1 LQQEEI
7 MPKLTRLLIA
17 AIFLFSFANT
27 VIAQPAPDET
37 LVHDPG
43 VGYFVDEWQGSV
55 HYWAGTAKL
64 NNAAVF
70 VGNGKSLSRV
80 GIYFTNKGTGGPNT
94 GSITQWNWR
103 VLFYETLA
111 DFQNNPGN
119 PQVNILLNG
128 NGNQAPTNPDW
139 QEVLF
144 QMDVNGTFYDVRYA
158 EVDLHELDIEIVTT
172 AGQHQVATLMVQTG
186 NGKGSAYI
194 PIVSSSSVGQ
204 VNWQHL
210 NGSITF
216 PMTEVLD
223 PYEQGATLITTQ
235 KVEPKPPV
243 CHPRFV
249 TKNLWSH
256 KQSHT
261 LSHCSRVSKVSL
273 LPYP

>member
-1 LQQEEI
+1 

-43 VGYFVDEWQGSV
+43 VGYFVSQGEGMP
-55 HYWAGTAKL
+55 HNWAGTTKL

-70 VGNGKSLSRV
+70 AGNGKPLSRV
-80 GIYFTNKGTGGPNT
+80 GIYFTNSGNGQANQA
-94 GSITQWNWR
+94 SITQWNWR

-111 DFQNNPGN
+111 DFQSNPGN

-128 NGNQAPTNPDW
+128 NGNPAPTNPDW
-139 QEVLF
+139 KEVLF

-158 EVDLHELDIEIVTT
+158 EVDLQELDIEIVTT

-194 PIVSSSSVGQ
+194 PVISSSSVGQ
-204 VNWQHL
+204 LNWQHL
-210 NGSITF
+210 NGSFVF
-216 PMTEVLD
+216 PLTHFVD
-223 PYEQGATLITTQ
+223 PHQHGATLITTE
-235 KVEPKPPV
+235 KVDPPPPV
-243 CHPRFV
+243 CRPRFV

-256 KQSHT
+256 KQSLT
-261 LSHCSRVSKVSL
+261 LSHCNRVAQANL